1 MYNEKEGRGRGK
13 KKKSDLSNFTWASN
27 KTAFSTPP
35 SQKKKKNVGLFSETK
50 QLVFTFYLIH
60 FKYLSKLLKFKR
72 N

>member
-1 MYNEKEGRGRGK
+1 MRRKGEEGK

-27 KTAFSTPP
+27 ITAFSTPP
-35 SQKKKKNVGLFSETK
+35 SQKKKNVGLFSETK